1 VLDKGRK
8 VKQLLDKKSELKQ
21 VLDKRREVKYSR
33 SWIKGESEMSAG

>member
-1 VLDKGRK
+1 MLDKGRK

-33 SWIKGESEMSAG
+33 CWIKGESEMSAG